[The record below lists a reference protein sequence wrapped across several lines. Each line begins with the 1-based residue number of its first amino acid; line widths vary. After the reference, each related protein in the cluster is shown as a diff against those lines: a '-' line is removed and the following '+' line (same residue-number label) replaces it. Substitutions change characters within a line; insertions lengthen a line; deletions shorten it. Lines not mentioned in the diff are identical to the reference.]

1 MANPD
6 SSVCRGR
13 MDSAGPGGVAWV
25 TADAAAIA
33 QDTAAEMLRAGKQ
46 LRPLNLESHCVGGCR

>member
-1 MANPD
+1 
-6 SSVCRGR
+6 

-25 TADAAAIA
+25 TADAVTIA